1 MMARAKVNGLKNV
14 FEAIDKIFEN
24 STQKEKFLREIED
37 FVTLRVQA
45 ETRKG
50 KDLSR
55 DGADQPDLKPSYVA
69 WRKSLEARAS
79 ALDKISRGSLSS
91 KNLSLV
97 AKITGRTPTPDPT
110 FFKPEKSNLTLTGQ
124 LLKSLNSLVK
134 PRARTVEV
142 FVEGRRDDGQTN
154 AAVANDLAS
163 RGRTFLGLDKKGV
176 TRIRKMVLD
185 EIRRQIRLRK

>member
-1 MMARAKVNGLKNV
+1 MMMAKTRVKGLSNV
-14 FEAIDKIFEN
+14 FKSIERIFEK
-24 STQKEKFLREIED
+24 STQRAEFLEQIKD
-37 FVTLRVQA
+37 FAVLRIQA

-55 DGADQPDLKPSYVA
+55 DGAEQPDLSPGYI
-69 WRKSLEARAS
+69 RMRERFEE
-79 ALDKISRGSLSS
+79 
-91 KNLSLV
+91 
-97 AKITGRTPTPDPT
+97 TGEVKVDRT
-110 FFKPEKSNLTLTGQ
+110 FFKTDKSNLTLTGQ
-124 LLKSLNSLVK
+124 LLESLNGLVK